1 MQKYY
6 ICSMKLKFW
15 KYEGAGNDFVMI
27 DGRGSDY
34 GLTSD
39 LVCHLCDRHRGI
51 GADGLIVLLDQHGY
65 DFRMC
70 YFNADGGEV
79 DMCGNGGRCI
89 TLFADDLGIG
99 GNSKRFLGRDGVHEA
114 TVISRSGY
122 GAQIRLGM
130 IDVDGF
136 ERIGDAFF
144 LNTGVPHY
152 VEFVDNVDL
161 FDVPTLGREKRYDK
175 HFEAHGGTNVNFVE
189 MQAGGSLKIRTYERG
204 VEGETLACGTG
215 ATAAAIA
222 ARLFACTEQCRFTV
236 QTRGGI
242 LSVDFETTDNRRFT
256 NVQLSGSANRVFCG
270 EIKF

>member
-1 MQKYY
+1 ME
-6 ICSMKLKFW
+6 LKFW

-27 DGRGSDY
+27 DGRGGDP
-34 GLTSD
+34 GLTGEV
-39 LVCHLCDRHRGI
+39 VCRLCDRHRGI
-51 GADGLIVLLDQHGY
+51 GADGLIVLLDQPGY
-65 DFRMC
+65 DFRMR

-99 GNSKRFLGRDGVHEA
+99 GDRKRFQGRDGVHEA
-114 TVISRSGY
+114 TVVLRTAD

-130 IDVDGF
+130 IDVEGC
-136 ERIGDAFF
+136 ERTGNTFT

-152 VEFVDNVDL
+152 VEFVDEVDL
-161 FDVPTLGREKRYDK
+161 LDVHTLGRAKRNEDR
-175 HFEAHGGTNVNFVE
+175 FEAQGGTNVNFVE
-189 MQAGGSLKIRTYERG
+189 MLPDGDLKIRTYERG

-222 ARLFACTEQCRFTV
+222 ARLFGRGDRSRFTV
-236 QTRGGI
+236 ETRGGT
-242 LSVDFETTDNRRFT
+242 LTVDFETADDLRFT
-256 NVQLSGSANRVFCG
+256 NVRLSGPARRVFCG